1 MSKRKK
7 HFNTNHTIAVKQ
19 QQNDAGRCRH
29 SYPIGLDTTISTW
42 GAAFDS
48 RMMLYTSFLVA
59 PGNDFPF
66 HCSTSSPG
74 KEGSKMADRK

>member
-1 MSKRKK
+1 MSKRKKK
-7 HFNTNHTIAVKQ
+7 HFNTNNTITVK
-19 QQNDAGRCRH
+19 QQNDAGCCRH
-29 SYPIGLDTTISTW
+29 SYPTGLDTTISTW

-66 HCSTSSPG
+66 HCSTSSPWE
-74 KEGSKMADRK
+74 EGGKMADRK